1 MTFQRPPLCCVG
13 AVFIWE
19 RKLLLIQRAKPPA
32 KGLWSLPGG
41 HVEPGESWQD
51 AVEREVREE
60 TALEAT
66 CGPFI
71 GWVERESE
79 GHRYLIAD
87 FEIGVADPGTAKPG
101 DDASNLMF
109 AEPNELERLNI
120 SPGLRDFLDQHEL
133 MDF

>member
-19 RKLLLIQRAKPPA
+19 DKLLLIQRGKPPA
-32 KGLWSLPGG
+32 LGFWSIPGG
-41 HVEPGESWQD
+41 HVEPGESWQE

-71 GWVERESE
+71 GWVERESG

-87 FEIGVADPGTAKPG
+87 FEIDVANPGMAKPG
-101 DDASNLMF
+101 DDASDLMF
-109 AEPNELERLNI
+109 AEPKDLEHLNI
-120 SPGLRDFLDQHEL
+120 SPGLRFLEPV
-133 MDF
+133 